1 MCYRYT
7 DLKGNY
13 VILKKKKKRKKGCI
27 EITQLRM
34 LLLHLL
40 TEQMNNKLPALTG

>member
-13 VILKKKKKRKKGCI
+13 VIFKKKERKKGCI
-27 EITQLRM
+27 EVTQLRM

-40 TEQMNNKLPALTG
+40 TEPINNKLPALTG